1 MSRILMPCGGFFWVY
16 AAQFWLILAWL
27 IANLPPANN
36 IYKNY
41 IIENQNIKKYFST
54 MWYKVIAKA
63 YIFVSES
70 SK

>member
-1 MSRILMPCGGFFWVY
+1 MVVGVFIWVY

-27 IANLPPANN
+27 IAYLPPTNK
-36 IYKNY
+36 IRKNY
-41 IIENQNIKKYFST
+41 NIENQYIKKYFST
-54 MWYKVIAKA
+54 MWYKVMIYT